1 MLTELRKNKFTQ
13 EELAKKIG
21 LSRQALSNIETG
33 KSIPS
38 LKTVVKIA
46 QALDV
51 PIESLLDSFKAEGT
65 KIFGKRQK
73 LHCLVGFWRF
83 SNARVFLKNPYL
95 SLSFPMFCDIFC
107 DINRRYLG
115 FDIALSFSCRARV
128 SPMRQP
134 AKNRNMKKCAM
145 GVSMKKTSREGR

>member
-33 KSIPS
+33 KSVPS

-51 PIESLLDSFKAEGT
+51 PIESLLDSFKAEE
-65 KIFGKRQK
+65 
-73 LHCLVGFWRF
+73 
-83 SNARVFLKNPYL
+83 AA
-95 SLSFPMFCDIFC
+95 D
-107 DINRRYLG
+107 
-115 FDIALSFSCRARV
+115 
-128 SPMRQP
+128 
-134 AKNRNMKKCAM
+134 
-145 GVSMKKTSREGR
+145 

>member
-33 KSIPS
+33 KSVPS

-51 PIESLLDSFKAEGT
+51 PIESLLDSFKAEET
-65 KIFGKRQK
+65 
-73 LHCLVGFWRF
+73 
-83 SNARVFLKNPYL
+83 A
-95 SLSFPMFCDIFC
+95 
-107 DINRRYLG
+107 
-115 FDIALSFSCRARV
+115 
-128 SPMRQP
+128 
-134 AKNRNMKKCAM
+134 
-145 GVSMKKTSREGR
+145 E

>member
-33 KSIPS
+33 KSVPS

-51 PIESLLDSFKAEGT
+51 PIESLLDYFKAEE
-65 KIFGKRQK
+65 
-73 LHCLVGFWRF
+73 
-83 SNARVFLKNPYL
+83 
-95 SLSFPMFCDIFC
+95 
-107 DINRRYLG
+107 
-115 FDIALSFSCRARV
+115 
-128 SPMRQP
+128 P
-134 AKNRNMKKCAM
+134 A
-145 GVSMKKTSREGR
+145 E

>member
-33 KSIPS
+33 KSVPS

-51 PIESLLDSFKAEGT
+51 PIESLLDYFKAEET
-65 KIFGKRQK
+65 
-73 LHCLVGFWRF
+73 
-83 SNARVFLKNPYL
+83 A
-95 SLSFPMFCDIFC
+95 
-107 DINRRYLG
+107 
-115 FDIALSFSCRARV
+115 
-128 SPMRQP
+128 
-134 AKNRNMKKCAM
+134 
-145 GVSMKKTSREGR
+145 E

>member
-33 KSIPS
+33 KSVPS

-51 PIESLLDSFKAEGT
+51 PIESLLDSFKAEE
-65 KIFGKRQK
+65 
-73 LHCLVGFWRF
+73 
-83 SNARVFLKNPYL
+83 A
-95 SLSFPMFCDIFC
+95 
-107 DINRRYLG
+107 
-115 FDIALSFSCRARV
+115 A
-128 SPMRQP
+128 
-134 AKNRNMKKCAM
+134 
-145 GVSMKKTSREGR
+145 E